1 MQALTI
7 WPSTSES
14 WHSCVVPQLDLELV
28 SFGSSVKWGERRKRL
43 DFYNVYGHGSLRLSR
58 YLKGCRNRVCIA
70 SKNYDLRCKLLY
82 LGSTTTCTISGFS
95 KLKKGY
101 LGAAFAVSLALDEV
115 SGERDVVECHGVQ
128 KGKDYGN
135 EFDGDDDGADH
146 VEKVMNASSQ
156 RVESTRPEQD
166 RVEQGMDSGNEF
178 QIENNRGDVD
188 YGEKVSSQRVDV
200 VALARRLS
208 SARTADDVEEVL
220 KVEKILPLQVFST
233 VIRVFGKEKKLESA
247 MALFE
252 WLKRKSEE
260 SGVVIQP
267 NLYIYNSL
275 LGALKECGKFDFVE
289 DIMSDMVVRG
299 VHPSVVTYNTLMGIY
314 TEQGRERKA
323 LQIFEEMPSKGIS
336 PSPASF
342 SIVLFAY
349 RRLEDG
355 FGSLAFF
362 VETRNRYKEGEIGS
376 DGDGEDWDHEF
387 SKLESFTIRVCYHVM
402 RRWLVMREN
411 RSSEV
416 LRLLREI
423 DEAGLQHGRAEHE
436 RLIWACTREEHCV
449 VAKEL
454 YTRIREV
461 DNEISLSV
469 CNHLIWLL
477 GKAKKWW
484 AALEIYEDMLDK
496 GPKPNNMSYELIV
509 SHFNILLS
517 AARKK
522 GIWRWGVRLLNK
534 MEEKGLKPRSR
545 EWNSVLVACSKAA
558 ETSAAIEIFKRMVEQ
573 GEKPTIISYGAL
585 LSALEKGKLYEQAY
599 QVWDHMVRVGF
610 EPNLH
615 AYTIMASIHA
625 GQGKF
630 DLLED
635 LIAEMVAAG
644 VNPTVITFNAIISS
658 CGRNGHE
665 GLAYEWFERM
675 KAHGIAPNEI
685 TYEMLI
691 EALARDGKP
700 RVAYELHL
708 RARSEGLELSAKAY
722 DAIVQATEVYGATV
736 DVAALG
742 PRPPE
747 RKKKVE
753 LRKNLSEF
761 CKLADVP
768 RRSKPFIRKEI
779 YTSKGE

>member
-14 WHSCVVPQLDLELV
+14 WHSCVVPQLDLELI
-28 SFGSSVKWGERRKRL
+28 SFCSLVKWGERRKRL
-43 DFYNVYGHGSLRLSR
+43 DFCNVHGHRSLCLSR
-58 YLKGCRNRVCIA
+58 YFKGCKNGVCLA
-70 SKNYDLRCKLLY
+70 GQNYELKCKMLY
-82 LGSTTTCTISGFS
+82 LGSATASTISGFA
-95 KLKKGY
+95 KPKKGF
-101 LGAAFAVSLALDEV
+101 LGTACDVSWALDEPTVGENCSIDELGRVDEV
-115 SGERDVVECHGVQ
+115 SGEIDRVECAHPKLDVVAE
-128 KGKDYGN
+128 GKDYGS
-135 EFDGDDDGADH
+135 EFDGANNSGDDDG
-146 VEKVMNASSQ
+146 EKVKN
-156 RVESTRPEQD
+156 
-166 RVEQGMDSGNEF
+166 
-178 QIENNRGDVD
+178 
-188 YGEKVSSQRVDV
+188 VSSQRVDV
-200 VALARRLS
+200 RALARRLS
-208 SARTADDVEEVL
+208 SARTSDDVEEVL
-220 KVEKILPLQVFST
+220 KVERILPLQVYST
-233 VIRVFGKEKKLESA
+233 VIRGFGKENNLESA

-260 SGVVIQP
+260 SGGLVRP
-267 NLYIYNSL
+267 NLFIYNSL
-275 LGALKECGKFDFVE
+275 LGAMKETRKFNFVE
-289 DIMSDMVVRG
+289 DVMNDMAAKG

-314 TEQGRERKA
+314 TEQGKESKA

-342 SIVLFAY
+342 SIVSFAY

-362 VETRNRYKEGEIGS
+362 VEIRDKYKGGEIGRG
-376 DGDGEDWDHEF
+376 DDGEDWDWDHEF
-387 SKLESFTIRVCYHVM
+387 SKLESFTIRICYQVM

-416 LRLLREI
+416 FRLLRKM

-461 DNEISLSV
+461 DNEMSLSV

-534 MEEKGLKPRSR
+534 MEEKGLKPGSR
-545 EWNSVLVACSKAA
+545 EWNSVLVACSKAS

-585 LSALEKGKLYEQAY
+585 LSALEKGNLYEQAL
-599 QVWDHMVRVGF
+599 QVWEHMIRVGF

-615 AYTIMASIHA
+615 AYTIMASIYA

-630 DLLED
+630 DLLD
-635 LIAEMVAAG
+635 SIIKEMVAAG
-644 VNPTVITFNAIISS
+644 VDPTVITFNAIISS
-658 CGRNGHE
+658 CGRNNHG
-665 GLAYEWFERM
+665 GVGYEWFERM
-675 KAHGIAPNEI
+675 KLHNITPNEV

-700 RVAYELHL
+700 RLAYELHL
-708 RARSEGLELSAKAY
+708 RARNEGLELSAKAY
-722 DAIVQATEVYGATV
+722 DAVVQSAQLHGATV
-736 DVAALG
+736 EVAALG

-747 RKKKVE
+747 RKKKVQI
-753 LRKNLSEF
+753 RKNLSEF

-768 RRSKPFIRKEI
+768 RRSKPFVRKEI